1 MQITEIELQ
10 NVQAFADPVI
20 IRFAPMTLFYGPNS
34 AGKSTVEDVF
44 ELLRE
49 LTIHSEPSYAVL
61 NRCKRRG
68 GRIYGEVDNEMVVRI
83 AITLSRYYDADKYDL
98 LKIAYSF
105 QGCTNEEWGANTSRR
120 LEIYANG
127 QLSFSSDSA
136 KRCEDFP
143 DSAQSPHD
151 DAMRVLASAIDLSMV
166 TASRQIPKANELVYF
181 FDNGYLIAG
190 PGLYQNDAD
199 FGLSKFNLPTADE
212 CSAYQDFA
220 YACSWLVDG
229 NAHLQPIAEEEYLP
243 FFENVQRTMLDHL
256 FVDTGYRIDY
266 DYRLIVSPENFA
278 KIGTKSDDE
287 WLKQICPMYLR
298 LFLRDKNGV
307 ELNFTD
313 VGSGLG
319 YVLPVI
325 LAVWNPEK
333 SAYIQ
338 QPELHLH
345 PALQSVLGDIFID
358 VLNANQGQVL
368 IETHSEHLLLRV
380 LRRIRQTSSGSLLNQ
395 EYSFSAEQVA
405 VNYFLP
411 RGDGTTEVRLLRV
424 SETGDF
430 LDRWPNGFFA
440 ERDEDLFSE

>member
-243 FFENVQRTMLDHL
+243 FFENVQRTMLD
-256 FVDTGYRIDY
+256 G
-266 DYRLIVSPENFA
+266 
-278 KIGTKSDDE
+278 
-287 WLKQICPMYLR
+287 
-298 LFLRDKNGV
+298 
-307 ELNFTD
+307 
-313 VGSGLG
+313 
-319 YVLPVI
+319 
-325 LAVWNPEK
+325 NP
-333 SAYIQ
+333 
-338 QPELHLH
+338 P
-345 PALQSVLGDIFID
+345 G
-358 VLNANQGQVL
+358 N
-368 IETHSEHLLLRV
+368 
-380 LRRIRQTSSGSLLNQ
+380 
-395 EYSFSAEQVA
+395 
-405 VNYFLP
+405 
-411 RGDGTTEVRLLRV
+411 
-424 SETGDF
+424 
-430 LDRWPNGFFA
+430 
-440 ERDEDLFSE
+440 